1 MLKKKKLEK
10 KHANDKR
17 YINWLKYI
25 HKYTV
30 SNLRSIHDLRL
41 KNEVPNSFSYFL
53 FVWETLSL
61 NIYKYNLN
69 WIVKYLKNH
78 WTNRLLVSWSF
89 HVKKKKESFLKLLNC
104 KSPWRTTIPAETNVS
119 LVLLGETFFT
129 YFFLRKKTGS
139 HSFWRSDGLF
149 LPENVLKNKLR
160 EGSCICCQI
169 LCVFDNSL
177 KTSLNFKGSNTFQ
190 DLSSEYVCSAMKSI
204 VTKPRPTTYLAWLLM
219 TWKRWTKPKSSWA
232 NWVRI

>member
-1 MLKKKKLEK
+1 MFVVKFPKSHSTSQLPLYWNTPKRRKN
-10 KHANDKR
+10 ANSPR
-17 YINWLKYI
+17 
-25 HKYTV
+25 V
-30 SNLRSIHDLRL
+30 S
-41 KNEVPNSFSYFL
+41 SY
-53 FVWETLSL
+53 
-61 NIYKYNLN
+61 
-69 WIVKYLKNH
+69 
-78 WTNRLLVSWSF
+78 
-89 HVKKKKESFLKLLNC
+89 
-104 KSPWRTTIPAETNVS
+104 KSPWKTTIPAETNVS